1 MKDSQKS
8 KFINREGKISKKK
21 RRLLDKE
28 KYELRRKDCQKK
40 KNEDYYPRMKENK
53 QKGRLLT
60 GMEG

>member
-40 KNEDYYPRMKENK
+40 KNEDY
-53 QKGRLLT
+53 
-60 GMEG
+60 